1 MREYC
6 VCRNGGRI
14 CTSCVDDLFIL
25 LHSLG
30 YHDDAMTVSDWAE
43 HASIGE
49 TYHGSDYVVEVV
61 DDEN

>member
-6 VCRNGGRI
+6 VSRNGGRI
-14 CTSCVDDLFIL
+14 STCCVDDLFIL

-43 HASIGE
+43 HASVGE
-49 TYHGSDYVVEVV
+49 TYHGSDYIVEVV
-61 DDEN
+61 DDED